1 MRWVLILGLT
11 LITLISVLSFSATAE
26 DDVNHVARVN
36 GVDYTTLS
44 DAFAVEGDIT
54 VELLKDVELSDVITI
69 PSGKSVTLTGAHTI
83 TRGKLSNGNWYT
95 GTLFSVGSGAT
106 LTIDGGLTID
116 GDNEWTF
123 DDENFFN
130 DMKTGSSKHPYATL
144 QEGAPV
150 AANYMFN
157 VYGHVNMNNATI
169 QNNCSST
176 YLFYL
181 QNGSSLDMNNGAKI
195 LDNYTNGYNKAV
207 AVYVCPTA
215 VFTMNDGSEMSGNYH
230 PNANG
235 SIIQA
240 AGTIIMNGGTLCSN
254 YGNSSGIIMLY
265 NNNSSAPVRP
275 NMTMNG
281 GSICHNGIHSGGWG
295 GVIYVHGSAK
305 GSIFTMTGGVIEENY
320 AYRATSI
327 VGNGDNNLSEIN
339 LLGGT
344 IKAPAGHMLAHPE
357 LLSYSEITIGK
368 NMIMEGELFWNGGFE
383 VHNDGSM
390 TFVEIQLGGKGK
402 DGNYVLSGDGVWE
415 FDRLNIQGSTTVTIT
430 NGTFNGDLPDVDNSI
445 ITIEDGTFSDL
456 SAIKYLADGNGLAK
470 NSDGSYTVT
479 DQVAEVNGVIY
490 NSIEAAVAALG
501 EEGGTIK
508 LLCIAPVKTEILID
522 KPITIDLNGND
533 IYALEDGISVF
544 RSTSELT
551 IEGEGTVDAKTFA
564 ESFAYTV
571 GDEDTAGSVTIN
583 GGDHLGSTTVA
594 FVENGVLNITDGY
607 FEATPYVDSEGNE
620 QDRRFTIDC
629 DDENFENGSATTNI
643 TGGTFYGFNPKNNI
657 SQGDNTNF
665 VHEDYSTK
673 NNSTENTWTVGLAD
687 FIARVESTG
696 ERYESLAEAVAAAG
710 ANGTDTVTLLKNIEL
725 CELVTLTA
733 GNVTINADGYT
744 ITRGKLEGGEWYTGT
759 LFSISAGATL
769 TLDGGLIIDGA
780 HNWTYKDTDGD
791 GVTDLQSAVDNY
803 TDFTGYNGLRFISR
817 DPDAPIAQE
826 DMFIVNGSLV
836 FADLTIKNHYGIE
849 GASVVQINNGGVL
862 TMGDDTV
869 LTHNVTPSYGT
880 LVAMNSGSTF
890 NMNGGIMSQN
900 VSAHHGVCVFING
913 GTMTVNGGK
922 VMHNHACGGQGT
934 FVRLNAGQL
943 IINGGEV
950 YENVAFP
957 SEGNSRNKVGA
968 VIDCTG
974 SGKVTINDVY
984 IHNNFGYWVGGVNHV
999 GSEFVIN
1006 GGKFLNNTAWAEFSA
1021 GHHLQDVSF
1030 GKPNGKVT
1038 GGIFTTEIY
1047 QACVNTANSDTI
1059 IPDGREEFVLGTDS
1073 EGNPVLWGV
1082 FEGFIITF
1090 IDEDGNVLQSGPVY
1104 KGELPVF
1111 NGDITAP
1118 DGYFVSWDKKL
1129 VPATAEET
1137 YTLVFKPI
1145 VAEIVKADGTHGGYF
1160 ASLQDA
1166 IDNAVS
1172 TDTVKLHR
1180 DIELTDKITV
1190 SDKEIT
1196 IDGNAHTITR
1206 GKNENDTWYTGTLFS
1221 ISADASLT
1229 LDGGLVI
1236 DGGNEWTYKEVDGAP
1251 YLKTVVENYSTTRVP
1266 YDQHEFVT
1274 LESGAPRGTS
1284 VMIAVNG
1291 DVTMKGVTIKNNA
1304 TASSLISI
1312 GNGGSLT
1319 TNENTLITH
1328 NVGQNGAIVNMVSG
1342 SEFIMNGGTI
1352 SETASHDHGGVV
1364 YMSGGTFTMNDA
1376 LIENNHTTGQG
1387 SFLRLNGG
1395 TFIMNDGE
1403 LRQNVA
1409 LPFSAG
1415 GNKAGA
1421 VIDNTRTGVVEIH
1434 GGYIHDNYG
1443 FTTGGINHV
1452 GTSLTITGGTLVDNV
1467 AWGKSAASDKYADV
1481 HQNDIFYAVS
1491 ASKPVSITGGTFGTD
1506 IYGACTGT
1514 DEQDQAVTPNGY
1526 EQFVIGTDENGNPNL
1541 WTVAAGW
1548 VITFVDENG
1557 NTLQSEPVRNG
1568 EMPVLNGAIASRDG
1582 YFWHWD
1588 ADLVAAT
1595 ANATYQVV
1603 WELTVAEIINSDGT
1617 HGGYYSSLQSA
1628 IDAADSGDTVKILID
1643 TVELTEQVTVSGKS
1657 VIIDGNGKTV
1667 TRGKLENGNW
1677 YTGTLFNVEAG
1688 AGLTLGGGLIIDGAN
1703 AWTYT
1708 DTDGDGVTDLQEV
1721 FENYVHTSYGA
1732 LKFVTLEN
1740 GGAVAN
1746 ADMLTVSGSLTINS
1760 ATIQNHYGTS
1770 GNRVIEL
1777 TGGSLT
1783 VNDGA
1788 LLTHNATSGSGTLV
1802 SMNSLST
1809 FELNG
1814 GTISESVGHGD
1825 GGTINVGSGSMIMNG
1840 GIAENNH
1847 TTAGRGSL
1855 ISISGGSFKMNDGTI
1870 QKNLAIGGNGSAI
1883 NNMNGGTVTIN
1894 GGSINN
1900 NYGSRVGGINSYNS
1914 MLYITG
1920 GQLVNNVAF
1929 MGDPSNDLAYSHNTN
1944 TTDKI
1949 HAEITGGIFTTDV
1962 YQGLVPYNEET
1973 AQAVTPG
1980 GYEQFVLSTDS
1991 EGNPVL
1997 WGVFEGFTIT
2007 FIDEDG
2013 NVLQSGPVYKG
2024 ELPTFNGTIPS
2035 RDGYVW
2041 SWDKTISPA
2050 TEDVTYTLV
2059 WKLIV
2064 AEIIKADGTFG
2075 GYCTSLQNAIDA
2087 AQSGD
2092 TVRLLVDISI
2102 TSRIN
2107 ILADKNF
2114 ILDGNGHT
2122 ITRGKDASNKW
2133 YTGTLFSISSGATI
2147 TLDGNL
2153 TISGGNNWTFKEAE
2167 YNEALEG
2174 AFYAGANGLAHTL
2187 YSGYVFVQRESGS
2200 YTNVASPMFDIAG
2213 NLIINNTTIKNQIGQ
2228 VMTTNGGSV
2237 VLNSGTLITNNAYD
2251 GNALGGVAHINGG
2264 TKFTINS
2271 GAEISNNYVGG
2282 NAGVFR
2288 VGGSVLT
2295 MNGGVIKGTR
2305 GVNCNGTVMML
2316 YTGNATFIMNDGL
2329 ICDNIGLPGPN
2340 NGHACAI
2347 YLHSTGIMEMYGGT
2361 ICHNTGRTVGGI
2373 IANSG
2378 NSKLTIYN
2386 GAIVNNIHTSMYTTD
2401 NTPTPYGHD
2410 VQRGNGTVK
2419 ILGGV
2424 FTQDVNLWCG
2434 EEYIAVPQLY
2444 REIDGYGQHTVEVFD
2459 DRDAWLVGKT
2469 SIESDL
2475 QGDDRFG
2482 ELRADGESVIT
2493 VIANGSS
2500 FTAEYTIKHFYSKAY
2515 DMALTFDK
2523 ELPVGTAIILQHTD
2537 ENGAVRY
2544 WSYVVESA
2552 TDTVLLD
2559 EFKLMGSADSYYADV
2574 ELMRDVTLK
2583 VVVDFGAVAENARPE
2598 GTLSFDMELAPDTSF
2613 VSGAVL
2619 RESTED
2625 VQFVTTEVGTST
2637 QNSPSDQKF
2646 SYSVSFSDGNGQQ
2659 ITDTDLFV
2667 YDDQYFALHV
2677 IIPDAPADAILT
2689 VNGNV
2694 YLPYKTGYYI
2704 IPLGNDFET
2713 DIQMTLSS
2721 DMFPATY
2728 VTYASSCQL
2737 YVSNSTVATS
2747 PLNGIAIGSTLTGEF
2762 TIDGRASVDITCEDD
2777 KKVFTEEQDITVT
2790 VKSNIS
2796 ALYELAVVIEQKDE
2810 NGNYVALN
2818 IAYAVSGDQY
2828 TFDLAGLEFG
2838 SYRIVAT
2845 VKDSASG
2852 ALITQEFY
2860 YFLIG

>member
-1 MRWVLILGLT
+1 MLFLLLLLIL
-11 LITLISVLSFSATAE
+11 SVPLFSFQAVADESQY
-26 DDVNHVARVN
+26 VARI
-36 GVDYTTLS
+36 GDVDYTTLDEAVTVS
-44 DAFAVEGDIT
+44 NATSGGATITLLADATLGNNISITQPIKFTADSAKTITLTSNIALSSSITITAGDIT
-54 VELLKDVELSDVITI
+54 VTGEY
-69 PSGKSVTLTGAHTI
+69 TL
-83 TRGKLSNGNWYT
+83 TRGKLESGNWYT
-95 GTLFSVGSGAT
+95 GTPITVSAGGALT
-106 LTIDGGLTID
+106 LDGGVIIDGG
-116 GDNEWTF
+116 NEWIFHLEDAKTAI
-123 DDENFFN
+123 EEYRN
-130 DMKTGSSKHPYATL
+130 DTSKGYTISQFITL
-144 QEGAPV
+144 EDGAPQAKDDMITV
-150 AANYMFN
+150 E
-157 VYGHVNMNNATI
+157 GSLILNNATI
-169 QNNCSST
+169 QNHAGTGTDISAIDVDPTGDLTINA
-176 YLFYL
+176 
-181 QNGSSLDMNNGAKI
+181 GASI
-195 LDNYTNGYNKAV
+195 RHNYTYGGAGTLKVKSGATVVMNGGEIAENYGGNRNGPNIDV
-207 AVYVCPTA
+207 EGGT
-215 VFTMNDGSEMSGNYH
+215 FTMNGGKIHQNYGIKTNGVVMYLNSG
-230 PNANG
+230 G
-235 SIIQA
+235 KL
-240 AGTIIMNGGTLCSN
+240 IMNGGEICEN
-254 YGNSSGIIMLY
+254 
-265 NNNSSAPVRP
+265 A
-275 NMTMNG
+275 
-281 GSICHNGIHSGGWG
+281 SIKGLNDGGWHCA
-295 GVIYVHGSAK
+295 IYVHSNSTIEMHGGKIWHNSDRISAIHLYTATSK
-305 GSIFTMTGGVIEENY
+305 FIFTGGEVIENDCQQGVYESWSDVNATY
-320 AYRATSI
+320 GSTVVSGGICTNDLGAYFED
-327 VGNGDNNLSEIN
+327 G
-339 LLGGT
+339 LGMA
-344 IKAPAGHMLAHPE
+344 I
-357 LLSYSEITIGK
+357 
-368 NMIMEGELFWNGGFE
+368 
-383 VHNDGSM
+383 D
-390 TFVEIQLGGKGK
+390 IQTK
-402 DGNYVLSGDGVWE
+402 DGKEYVYYTPSKELVRLESNGKMYHSISAAMEDAVDGDTLTILCDQRTTADPADEQTVI
-415 FDRLNIQGSTTVTIT
+415 LNKNITLDLNGKTIYGWDPQTTLFQIEADVTIT
-430 NGTFNGDLPDVDNSI
+430 GNGTVDTEYFANGQAFEVGSADGSVAGSLTIENGTFISDK
-445 ITIEDGTFSDL
+445 TIAS
-456 SAIKYLADGNGLAK
+456 
-470 NSDGSYTVT
+470 
-479 DQVAEVNGVIY
+479 
-490 NSIEAAVAALG
+490 
-501 EEGGTIK
+501 
-508 LLCIAPVKTEILID
+508 VK
-522 KPITIDLNGND
+522 NGN
-533 IYALEDGISVF
+533 LEI
-544 RSTSELT
+544 
-551 IEGEGTVDAKTFA
+551 K
-564 ESFAYTV
+564 
-571 GDEDTAGSVTIN
+571 
-583 GGDHLGSTTVA
+583 GG
-594 FVENGVLNITDGY
+594 Y
-607 FEATPYVDSEGNE
+607 YEATPY
-620 QDRRFTIDC
+620 T
-629 DDENFENGSATTNI
+629 DENGVDYERNYTLTVDDTAAEGSASI
-643 TGGTFYGFNPKNNI
+643 IVTGGTFYGFNPKNNI

-725 CELVTLTA
+725 YELVTLTA

-862 TMGDDTV
+862 NMGDDTV

-900 VSAHHGVCVFING
+900 VSAHHGVCVFMNG

-922 VMHNHACGGQGT
+922 VMHNHTCGGQGI

-1047 QACVNTANSDTI
+1047 QACVNSANSGTI

-1206 GKNENDTWYTGTLFS
+1206 GKLEGGEWYTGTLFS

-1266 YDQHEFVT
+1266 YNQHEFVT
-1274 LESGAPRGTS
+1274 LESGAPSGTS

-1434 GGYIHDNYG
+1434 GGYIHNNYG

-1452 GTSLTITGGTLVDNV
+1452 GASLTITGGTLVDNV
-1467 AWGKSAASDKYADV
+1467 AWGKSDVSDKYADV

-1514 DEQDQAVTPNGY
+1514 EEQDQAVTPNGH

-1568 EMPVLNGAIASRDG
+1568 EMPVLNEAIASRDG

-1588 ADLVAAT
+1588 TDLVAAT

-1721 FENYVHTSYGA
+1721 LENYVHTSYGA

-1740 GGAVAN
+1740 DGAVAN

-1840 GIAENNH
+1840 GIAEKNH

-1920 GQLVNNVAF
+1920 GQLVNNVALL
-1929 MGDPSNDLAYSHNTN
+1929 GDPSNDLAYSHNTN

-1962 YQGLVPYNEET
+1962 YQGLVPYNEAT
-1973 AQAVTPG
+1973 AQAVTPK

-2041 SWDKTISPA
+2041 SWDKTVSPA

-2187 YSGYVFVQRESGS
+2187 YSGYVFIQRESGS

-2251 GNALGGVAHINGG
+2251 GNALGGVAHISGG
-2264 TKFTINS
+2264 TKFIINS

-2282 NAGVFR
+2282 NAGLFR

-2305 GVNCNGTVMML
+2305 GVNSNGTVMML

-2340 NGHACAI
+2340 NGHSCAI

-2386 GAIVNNIHTSMYTTD
+2386 GTIVNNIQTSLYTTD
-2401 NTPTPYGHD
+2401 KTPTPYGHD
-2410 VQRGNGTVK
+2410 LQRGNGTVK
-2419 ILGGV
+2419 ILGGI

-2434 EEYIAVPQLY
+2434 EEYIAVPQLF
-2444 REIDGYGQHTVEVFD
+2444 REINGYCQHTVTVFD
-2459 DRDAWLVGKT
+2459 NRDAWLVGKT
-2469 SIESDL
+2469 SITSDL
-2475 QGDDRFG
+2475 QGGDRFG
-2482 ELRADGESVIT
+2482 DIREDGEGVIST
-2493 VIANGSS
+2493 VANNSS
-2500 FTAEYTIKHFYSKAY
+2500 YTVAYEITHFYDKAY
-2515 DMALTFDK
+2515 TVALTFNQA
-2523 ELPVGTAIILQHTD
+2523 LPKGTVIILQDTD
-2537 ENGAVRY
+2537 ENGNLRY
-2544 WSYVVESA
+2544 WSYTLSTA
-2552 TDTVLLD
+2552 LDSVLLS
-2559 EFKLMGSADSYYADV
+2559 EFTRMGSGENDTFKIGIRNVS
-2574 ELMRDVTLK
+2574 LK
-2583 VVVDFGAVAENARPE
+2583 LIIDFGTVAENERPE
-2598 GTLSFDMELAPDTSF
+2598 GSLSLDFELTPDASF
-2613 VSGAVL
+2613 ASGAVL
-2619 RESTED
+2619 RNAKNDVELIASQTTSSSQGSGLDQELNFNIVFKDGED
-2625 VQFVTTEVGTST
+2625 QLVIENFTYNEQH
-2637 QNSPSDQKF
+2637 
-2646 SYSVSFSDGNGQQ
+2646 
-2659 ITDTDLFV
+2659 L
-2667 YDDQYFALHV
+2667 ALHV
-2677 IIPDAPADAILT
+2677 IIPNAPADAVIIID
-2689 VNGNV
+2689 GERH
-2694 YLPYKTGYYI
+2694 LPYKTGYYI
-2704 IPLGNDFET
+2704 IPLDATLGSELST
-2713 DIQMTLSS
+2713 SLQMTLHSN
-2721 DMFPATY
+2721 MFPKAQATY
-2728 VTYASSCQL
+2728 AATCQL
-2737 YVSNSTVATS
+2737 YASNSTVATS
-2747 PLNGIAIGSTLTGEF
+2747 PLNGTKIHQEIACTF
-2762 TIDGRASVDITCEDD
+2762 TNDSRASVNITSDTD
-2777 KKVFTEEQDITVT
+2777 NRVFTNQEDIKVNVT
-2790 VKSNIS
+2790 HNIADS
-2796 ALYELAVVIEQKDE
+2796 YRLAVLLEQKNED
-2810 NGNYVALN
+2810 GNYVALGITPVTN
-2818 IAYAVSGDQY
+2818 DDQY
-2828 TFDLAGLEFG
+2828 TFDLNDLTFG
-2838 SYRIVAT
+2838 SYRIVAI
-2845 VKDSASG
+2845 VQDSASG
-2852 ALITQEFY
+2852 TIITQEFY
-2860 YFLIG
+2860 YFLVE